1 MKKIAVSFMS
11 IFVLAGLTA
20 CGSNNTG
27 TTDSTGTAQ
36 TQVEESTQTPT
47 EVEITDSNG
56 TVTVPYAPE
65 KVVVFDN
72 SALDTMDALGLG
84 DRIVAAATSNLP
96 DYLSAYADVESAG
109 GIKEPDLEKINQLQP
124 DLIIISGRQRDF
136 QEELSAIAPTVF
148 LSVDNSDTWASIEAN
163 ITTIGRYSILYDT
176 FGFPAVD
183 EELEASTHGQSISYE
198 YLLEKNPDVIFV
210 IDRTKAIGGNESE
223 SEFVANEIVQETNA
237 GQNDQVIEL
246 DAAVWYLAGSG
257 LESIQL
263 MMDDVKPA
271 VE

>member
-1 MKKIAVSFMS
+1 MKEQ
-11 IFVLAGLTA
+11 
-20 CGSNNTG
+20 
-27 TTDSTGTAQ
+27 AQ
-36 TQVEESTQTPT
+36 NA
-47 EVEITDSNG
+47 D
-56 TVTVPYAPE
+56 E
-65 KVVVFDN
+65 KALVVMVN
-72 SALDTMDALGLG
+72 EG
-84 DRIVAAATSNLP
+84 N
-96 DYLSAYADVESAG
+96 LSAFGPGS
-109 GIKEPDLEKINQLQP
+109 
-124 DLIIISGRQRDF
+124 
-136 QEELSAIAPTVF
+136 
-148 LSVDNSDTWASIEAN
+148 
-163 ITTIGRYSILYDT
+163 RYSILYDT